1 MAKIIPDEL
10 EALIQ
15 EYLTD
20 GVLTAKERAV
30 VLKKAESMGLDRDE
44 IDLYLDA
51 QVQKLEQQTDA
62 AIRRSKGKQCPY
74 CGSSI
79 PQLTDKCPHCGENV
93 TAEASEELQEIFD
106 NLEEALVNLK
116 DAKEY
121 TRHKAI
127 VERYARKAK
136 MYYGNNPK
144 VQSLLE
150 EIEVETENAEKKAK
164 SKEMKKGISKTLLW
178 ILVIF
183 EVFVTMTFGMMIP
196 MVLIILIPV
205 IVFTVMQ
212 ALGITDKV
220 FHKWFN

>member
-1 MAKIIPDEL
+1 
-10 EALIQ
+10 
-15 EYLTD
+15 
-20 GVLTAKERAV
+20 
-30 VLKKAESMGLDRDE
+30 
-44 IDLYLDA
+44 
-51 QVQKLEQQTDA
+51 
-62 AIRRSKGKQCPY
+62 
-74 CGSSI
+74 
-79 PQLTDKCPHCGENV
+79 
-93 TAEASEELQEIFD
+93 
-106 NLEEALVNLK
+106 
-116 DAKEY
+116 
-121 TRHKAI
+121 
-127 VERYARKAK
+127 